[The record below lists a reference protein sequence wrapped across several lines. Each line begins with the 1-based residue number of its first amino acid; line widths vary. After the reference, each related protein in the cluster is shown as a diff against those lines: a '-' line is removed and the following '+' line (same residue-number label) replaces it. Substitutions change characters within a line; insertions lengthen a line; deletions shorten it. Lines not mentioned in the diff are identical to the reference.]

1 MQRYVLPFVILTI
14 LGAAL
19 VGSLVSC
26 KHQAWH
32 PVAVNDTTTT
42 GSGKDTTGNT
52 GGRDTTTHQP
62 AHPCSPDSV
71 YFTNDILPLITSN
84 CTMSGCHDGSGKS
97 DDARSLTSYA
107 AILGSG
113 YVRAGNPASSRLY
126 TSLKGSGEE
135 KMPRPPVSPLTAAQD
150 SLIMK
155 WIAQGALN
163 NSCDGNCDTTN
174 ITYSGTIAPLI
185 QNACYGCHSG
195 SAPSGNVLLTSYA
208 NVLTQVQNGM
218 LKGDVTNTGGFHVMP
233 PTGQLSPCD
242 VSAFTIWIAKG
253 APNN

>member
-1 MQRYVLPFVILTI
+1 MQRYFLPLVVLTI
-14 LGAAL
+14 LGVAL
-19 VGSLVSC
+19 TASLDSC

-32 PVAVNDTTTT
+32 PVAVNDST
-42 GSGKDTTGNT
+42 GGNDTTANN

-84 CTMSGCHDGSGKS
+84 CTMSGCHDGSGHS
-97 DDARSLTSYA
+97 DDARSLISYS

-113 YVRAGNPASSRLY
+113 YVRAGSPSSSKLY
-126 TSLKGSGEE
+126 TSLRGSGEDR
-135 KMPRPPVSPLTAAQD
+135 MPRSPVSPLTAAQD

-174 ITYSGTIAPLI
+174 VTYSGSIAPII

-195 SAPSGNVLLTSYA
+195 SSPSGNVLLTNYSQ
-208 NVLTQVQNGM
+208 VLTQVQTGK
-218 LKGDVTNTGGFHVMP
+218 LLGGVTYTTGFNAMP
-233 PTGQLSPCD
+233 PTGELSACD
-242 VSAFTIWIAKG
+242 VNAFKIWVAKG